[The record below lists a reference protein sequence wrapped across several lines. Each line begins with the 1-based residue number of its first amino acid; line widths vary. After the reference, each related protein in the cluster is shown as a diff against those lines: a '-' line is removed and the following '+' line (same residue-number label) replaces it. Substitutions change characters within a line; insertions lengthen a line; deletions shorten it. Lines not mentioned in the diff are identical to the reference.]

1 MYSWLLPY
9 REQLPS
15 DRRVWPQALLLAGSA
30 NLGGLALAEH
40 CAAFLL
46 CHHPAESSAC
56 GQCQSCTWFQA
67 GHHPDLLRIS
77 KEPDEKVI
85 KIDVIRDKIARLS
98 KTAHS
103 EAAQVVLIY
112 PAENLNKAAANA
124 LLKSLEEPKAGV
136 YFFLV
141 ADHHASLPKTVLS
154 RCQIIRLKASNAL
167 AEKENDDTVDAWL
180 EDCIAVALAQQNALA
195 VAQKWASLLKEKE
208 LCAILYLMQ
217 DLARYQL
224 TRQHTFAVYEARKN
238 QIEQLAARFSLAKSV
253 ALCQSLSTLYAE
265 TIQGLNLNFQLSLE
279 CRLLDF
285 AG

>member
-1 MYSWLLPY
+1 MYSWLPY
-9 REQLPS
+9 RAQLPT
-15 DRRVWPQALLLAGSA
+15 DKHLWPQALLLAGSA
-30 NLGGLALAEH
+30 GLGGLVLAEH

-46 CHHPAESSAC
+46 CPHPKEGSAC
-56 GQCQSCTWFQA
+56 GQCQSCIWFQA

-77 KEPDEKVI
+77 KEPDEKAI

-103 EAAQVVLIY
+103 EAAQVVLIH
-112 PAENLNKAAANA
+112 PAESLNKAAANA

-154 RCQIIRLKASNAL
+154 RCQILRLKASSIL

-180 EDCIAVALAQQNALA
+180 EDCIAVALAQQNALV
-195 VAQKWASLLKEKE
+195 VAQKWAALLKERE
-208 LCAILYLMQ
+208 LRAILYLMQ

-253 ALCQSLSTLYAE
+253 AVCQSLSAFYAE

-279 CRLLDF
+279 CRLLDMAF
-285 AG
+285 